1 MDDQRELDRQS
12 ERGHSPHVRAGFAI
26 DGNYIYS
33 SHHRNVLVERSSNIV
48 LGSNCIGHNPDYGTQ
63 ELATGIRFVDSE
75 NCNIT
80 GLLIEDAAAGQHTVD
95 GAVPIVREGLI
106 ELVRC
111 RRVNISGTQ
120 VLNPTPRGIYLED
133 CSDTLITRLHDPRSP
148 PTAADAGRHLLDWC
162 RRRQH
167 DHRFAHR
174 RGREGDV
181 KCPPHVQVAG
191 NHLS

>member
-1 MDDQRELDRQS
+1 M
-12 ERGHSPHVRAGFAI
+12 
-26 DGNYIYS
+26 
-33 SHHRNVLVERSSNIV
+33 

-95 GAVPIVREGLI
+95 GAVPVVREGLL

-133 CSDTLITRLHDPRSP
+133 CSDTLISGCTIL
-148 PTAADAGRHLLDWC
+148 
-162 RRRQH
+162 
-167 DHRFAHR
+167 DHRQPPRMRAAIHWIGAGVGNLVTASR
-174 RGREGDV
+174 IGRGLEGDV
-181 KCPPHVQVAG
+181 TCPPHVQVAG
-191 NHLS
+191 NQLS